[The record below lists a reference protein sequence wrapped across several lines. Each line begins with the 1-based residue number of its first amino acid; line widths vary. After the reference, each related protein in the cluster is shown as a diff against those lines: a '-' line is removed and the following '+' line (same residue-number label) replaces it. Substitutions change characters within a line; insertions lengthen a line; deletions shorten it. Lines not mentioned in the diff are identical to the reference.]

1 MADSRNK
8 GAAFERE
15 IVHRLNDFF
24 VDQDIIF
31 DCKRNLSQYQIKN
44 LTDIEIPYH
53 AIECK
58 FYKEGWWWKDEW
70 WHQACDSCANKI
82 PVLVYKFNRKGVR
95 VCLPVYAINT
105 DLEKNNEL
113 TTVLTFD
120 DWLSILKF
128 NWDIYGRLGF
138 DATA

>member
-1 MADSRNK
+1 M
-8 GAAFERE
+8 
-15 IVHRLNDFF
+15 
-24 VDQDIIF
+24 
-31 DCKRNLSQYQIKN
+31 
-44 LTDIEIPYH
+44 
-53 AIECK
+53 
-58 FYKEGWWWKDEW
+58 
-70 WHQACDSCANKI
+70 
-82 PVLVYKFNRKGVR
+82 LVYKFNRKGVR
-95 VCLPVYAINT
+95 VCLPVYANNT

>member
-58 FYKEGWWWKDEW
+58 LYK
-70 WHQACDSCANKI
+70 
-82 PVLVYKFNRKGVR
+82 VFL
-95 VCLPVYAINT
+95 
-105 DLEKNNEL
+105 
-113 TTVLTFD
+113 
-120 DWLSILKF
+120 LSSSM
-128 NWDIYGRLGF
+128 
-138 DATA
+138 